1 MALNRA
7 EAARA
12 RMDARNWVQER
23 RARTRRL
30 IELGGLVA
38 KSRLPERIA
47 ALESDEAATILGA
60 LLELAASLEDPATAE
75 CHERLTRWR
84 ERGRT
89 ALRAAPAM
97 ATHRRG

>member
-12 RMDARNWVQER
+12 RMDARDWVQER

-30 IELGGLVA
+30 IELGGLVT
-38 KSRLPERIA
+38 KSRLPELVA
-47 ALESDEAATILGA
+47 ALEPDQAAAILGA
-60 LLELAASLEDPATAE
+60 LMELAASLEGPATAE
-75 CHERLTRWR
+75 CRERLTRWR
-84 ERGRT
+84 EQGRA

-97 ATHRRG
+97 ATHRRA